1 MRIKL
6 FEDFE
11 DDDDYS
17 EYIPNVDA
25 QMASLDEINRY
36 VNDYLVYL
44 KEDGFEVNVNESL
57 LYTDILLIQIYKKEE
72 RDNGHG
78 YVQKPF
84 KWEEAQDYIIPF
96 AELVNEKY
104 NLHKYITLD
113 DGKNKIYGKRSER
126 VINKTIEQLSDVS
139 NELILTEIRL
149 TIANVSEYKN

>member
-11 DDDDYS
+11 DDDYS
-17 EYIPNVDA
+17 EYTPNVDA

-36 VNDYLVYL
+36 VDDYLVYL

-57 LYTDILLIQIYKKEE
+57 LYTDILLIQISKKEE
-72 RDNGHG
+72 RDNGNS

-104 NLHKYITLD
+104 NLHKYITLVD
-113 DGKNKIYGKRSER
+113 ANNKIYGKRSER
-126 VINKTIEQLSDVS
+126 AINKTIEQLSDVS

-149 TIANVSEYKN
+149 TITNVSEYKN